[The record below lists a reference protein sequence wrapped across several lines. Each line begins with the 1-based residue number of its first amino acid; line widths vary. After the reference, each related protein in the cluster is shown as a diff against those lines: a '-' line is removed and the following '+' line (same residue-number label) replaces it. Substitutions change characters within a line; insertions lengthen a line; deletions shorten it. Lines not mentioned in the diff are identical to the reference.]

1 MSPVTDPIADLLT
14 RVRNAQHARNTGC
27 RCPWSRHKEEMCTL
41 LHREGYFSEVRVEGE
56 GKEKEIILRFSE
68 ERPPLI
74 LRRVSK
80 PGRRVYMGKKEL
92 KPVLRG
98 MGLAIVT
105 TSQGLLTDKE
115 AREKGIGGE
124 VLCTIS

>member
-27 RCPWSRHKEEMCTL
+27 HCPWSRHNDMLCTL
-41 LHREGYFSEVRVEGE
+41 LKREGYLSEVEVIGE
-56 GKEKEIILRFSE
+56 GKEKTLSLTFAPD
-68 ERPPLI
+68 RPPLT

-80 PGRRVYMGKKEL
+80 PGRRVYMGQKEL

-98 MGLAIVT
+98 MGLAVVT
-105 TSQGLLTDKE
+105 TSQGLLTDRE
-115 AREKGIGGE
+115 ARERGVGGE
-124 VLCTIS
+124 VLCTVS

>member
-1 MSPVTDPIADLLT
+1 MPVTDPIADLLT

-27 RCPWSRHKEEMCTL
+27 HCPWSRHKEELCML
-41 LHREGYFSEVRVEGE
+41 LQREGYLSDVEVEGE
-56 GKEKEIILRFSE
+56 GKDKTIILTFAS
-68 ERPPLI
+68 ERPPLM

-80 PGRRVYMGKKEL
+80 PGRRVYMGQKEL
-92 KPVLRG
+92 KPVLSG

-115 AREKGIGGE
+115 ARAKGIGGE

>member
-1 MSPVTDPIADLLT
+1 MPVTDPIADLLT
-14 RVRNAQHARNTGC
+14 RVRNAQHARNTSC
-27 RCPWSRHKEEMCTL
+27 RCSWSRHKEEICTL
-41 LHREGYFSEVRVEGE
+41 LHREGYLSEVKIEGE
-56 GKEKEIILRFSE
+56 GTEKEIVLLFTE
-68 ERPPLI
+68 ERPPLT

-105 TSQGLLTDKE
+105 TSQGLMTDRE
-115 AREKGIGGE
+115 ARSKGVGGE
-124 VLCTIS
+124 VLCTVS